1 MHNPPF
7 EHGGVLLPLEIV
19 LKTVSNILSRTYLAN
34 RALGVRATAC
44 SSSTLEEKKG
54 IGDGAEALRQRDG
67 RRKWDTTSP
76 G

>member
-7 EHGGVLLPLEIV
+7 EHGGVLLLLEIV

-44 SSSTLEEKKG
+44 SSSTLEEKNS
-54 IGDGAEALRQRDG
+54 IGDSAEALDSAG
-67 RRKWDTTSP
+67 
-76 G
+76 GAV